1 MLNARDSMSFGFTKF
16 KIETRQ
22 KVVGAFEA
30 VINSM
35 DGRGSCTVDENRSNV
50 AKALLVALGGISGF
64 LEFDRTKPSVTG

>member
-1 MLNARDSMSFGFTKF
+1 MSFGSAKF

-35 DGRGSCTVDENRSNV
+35 DGRGSCTV
-50 AKALLVALGGISGF
+50 
-64 LEFDRTKPSVTG
+64 TKTEAT